1 MGGSSATRRSNGVRG
16 ATYDAEKDVH
26 IPGSEAAM
34 IGIPST
40 FKISFRALRVNKM
53 RSALTMLGIIIGVG
67 AVITM
72 LAVGTGASDRI
83 SQQMSSM
90 GSNLLIVLPGSSTS
104 GGIRM
109 GSGTQ
114 STLTQDDAEAI
125 ATQCPAVSHVAPMH
139 NGAAQVVYGNQ
150 NWATLVYGTTAGI
163 LPVRDW
169 TVATGRVFTDQDV
182 RNATK
187 VCLLGQ
193 TVVDNLFGTIDPMGQ
208 IIRIKKVPFLVIGVL
223 ASKGQSVM
231 GQDQD
236 DIIFIPLTTAQKK
249 IFGSRFIGMVRSI
262 TVKARSADDLAAAE
276 TQIGELLRQRHRLT
290 PRQESDF
297 TVRNLTQMM
306 QAAEQSTQ
314 VMALLLA
321 AIASVSL
328 LVGGIGIMNI
338 MLVSVTERTREI
350 GIRMSVGAKTWDIRL
365 QFIIE
370 ALTLSLIGGV
380 AGIIL
385 GVSGSKLLSAVAGW
399 STVVSPLSILL
410 AFGFSGM
417 VGLFFGFY
425 PAYKASLLNPI
436 DALHY
441 E

>member
-1 MGGSSATRRSNGVRG
+1 
-16 ATYDAEKDVH
+16 
-26 IPGSEAAM
+26 M
-34 IGIPST
+34 INIPST

-72 LAVGTGASDRI
+72 LAVGTGASQRI
-83 SQQMSSM
+83 SEQISSV
-90 GSNLLIVLPGSSTS
+90 GSNLIIILPGSSSS

-114 STLTQDDAEAI
+114 STLTKDDAEAI
-125 ATQCPAVSHVAPMH
+125 ARECPAVADVAPSH
-139 NGAAQVVYGNQ
+139 NGVAQIIYGNQ
-150 NWATLVYGTTAGI
+150 NWSTGVIGTTPGV
-163 LPVRDW
+163 LNVRDW
-169 TVATGRVFTDQDV
+169 TLSAGKSFTDQDV

-187 VCLLGQ
+187 VSILGQ
-193 TVVDNLFGTIDPMGQ
+193 TVVDNLFGNMDPIGQ
-208 IIRIKKVPFLVIGVL
+208 IIRIKKVPFTVVGVL
-223 ASKGQSVM
+223 ERKGQSPM

-236 DIIFIPLTTAQKK
+236 DTIFIPLSTAQKK
-249 IFGSRFIGMVRSI
+249 IFGTPFVGMVRSI
-262 TVKARSADDLAAAE
+262 GVKARSSEDLAAAE
-276 TQIGELLRQRHRLT
+276 EQITDLLRQRHRISA
-290 PRQESDF
+290 RQETDF

-306 QAAEQSTQ
+306 QVAEQSTR
-314 VMALLLA
+314 VMALLLG

-350 GIRMSVGAKTWDIRL
+350 GIRMAVGAKTWDIRL

-380 AGIIL
+380 AGIIA
-385 GVSGSKLLSAVAGW
+385 GVTGSKILSALAGW
-399 STVVSPLSILL
+399 ATIVSPVAVVV
-410 AFGFSGM
+410 AFGFSGL
-417 VGLFFGFY
+417 VGIFFGFY

-436 DALHY
+436 DALRY